1 MHELKEKCGI
11 FGVYGKGLD
20 VSRLTFFGLFSLQH
34 RGQES
39 SGIAVSDGKSIASHK
54 DKGLVA
60 QAFDEEII
68 KGLAGHIAIG
78 HNRYSTSLG
87 TGLEHAQ
94 PIVVN
99 DPEPSRGVGG
109 ALALAHNGN
118 LPSVTALQDFLRKQ
132 GKKVEGRSDSQL
144 MADALAHFVKG
155 GASLEEA
162 VRKCF
167 PLFTGSF
174 SLLVMMRDTLVAV
187 RDECGIKPLS
197 IGKLNGGFVVSSE
210 TCAFSTIGAAFVQD
224 VLPGEMVI
232 FDGEGMRSSLLALSS
247 KQKLDVFEFIYF
259 ARPDS
264 VLLGKSVYE
273 ARRNCGRELAKEAE
287 IIADVVVPVPE
298 TSIPGAIGYSQES
311 GIPFEMGIVKN
322 RYIHRTF
329 IEPDEKLRNQG
340 ARMKL
345 TPLPAVL
352 RGRRVIVVDDSVV
365 RGTTTRN
372 LVSAIFEVGA
382 KEVHLVITSPP
393 VCYPDFYGIDTPDQT
408 QLLAFTKNVDE
419 IREFLGVNSL
429 HYLSYRGLIKGIGVP
444 EEQLCTSCLTGM
456 YPIDLRERKK
466 EVAPACIKVL
476 PHSVR

>member
-1 MHELKEKCGI
+1 MHELKEKCGV

-20 VSRLTFFGLFSLQH
+20 VSRLSYFGLFSLQH

-39 SGIAVSDGKSIASHK
+39 SGMAVSDGTLVKSHK
-54 DKGLVA
+54 GKGLVA
-60 QAFDEEII
+60 QAFDEETI
-68 KGLAGHIAIG
+68 KNLAGHIAIG

-94 PIVVN
+94 PIIG
-99 DPEPSRGVGG
+99 DG
-109 ALALAHNGN
+109 AVLALAHNGN
-118 LPSVTALQDFLRKQ
+118 LPSIIALVAFLKN
-132 GKKVEGRSDSQL
+132 EGVATDNKSDSQL
-144 MADALAHFVKG
+144 MGDAIGHFVAKG
-155 GASLEEA
+155 LPLEEA
-162 VRKCF
+162 VRKAF

-174 SLLVMMRDTLVAV
+174 SLLVMDKTTLIAV

-197 IGKLNGGFVVSSE
+197 IGRLDGGYVVSSE
-210 TCAFSTIGAAFVQD
+210 TCTFSTIGATFVKD
-224 VLPGEMVI
+224 VMPGEMVV
-232 FDGEGMRSSLLALSS
+232 FDEKGMRSSLLTLSS
-247 KQKLDVFEFIYF
+247 HQKLDVFEFIYF

-264 VLLGKSVYE
+264 MLLGKSVYE
-273 ARRNCGRELAKEAE
+273 ARRNCGVELAKEAE

-298 TSIPGAIGYSQES
+298 TSIPGAIGYSHQS

-340 ARMKL
+340 AKLKL

-352 RGRRVIVVDDSVV
+352 NGKRVIVVDDSVV

-372 LVSAIFEVGA
+372 LIKAIFEVGA

-393 VCYPDFYGIDTPDQT
+393 VCYPDFYGIDTPDQR

-419 IREFLGVNSL
+419 IREFLGATTL
-429 HYLSYRGLIKGIGVP
+429 HFLSYRGLIAGIGVP

-466 EVAPACIKVL
+466 EVQPACIKVL
-476 PHSVR
+476 PHSRAQSEEN